1 MKITKKISYLFTIG
15 MVGLSL
21 TACGG
26 KANNAGNE
34 QAKLDLNSMTVEEI
48 TAKAKEE
55 GEVNSVG
62 MPDSWANWKETWAD
76 LDSEYGIKHV
86 DTDMSSAEELAIFE
100 NEKDNASADIGDVG
114 IAFGPE
120 AQNRGLLLPYK
131 TSYYDEIPDWAKDPE
146 KEGYWLLSYTG
157 TMAFI
162 VDTDATGG
170 KVPTSWKEVL
180 EGDYAVTI
188 GDVSSGN
195 QDQFALLSAAIAYG
209 GDETNLQPG
218 LDYFAKIAEKG
229 KLNVQGSTTATLQ
242 AGEHAVVPMWDFN
255 ALSAQ
260 DELGSDRFKVV
271 IPQDG
276 ATMSGYTTILNAYSK
291 RPHAAALAR
300 EYILSDAGQ
309 NNLAR
314 GHARP
319 IRESVELDEDA
330 KAALLPD
337 SEYENANVYPIKDH
351 DAWNEVLPNL
361 GNMWQENVIS
371 KM

>member
-1 MKITKKISYLFTIG
+1 
-15 MVGLSL
+15 
-21 TACGG
+21 
-26 KANNAGNE
+26 
-34 QAKLDLNSMTVEEI
+34 
-48 TAKAKEE
+48 
-55 GEVNSVG
+55 
-62 MPDSWANWKETWAD
+62 
-76 LDSEYGIKHV
+76 
-86 DTDMSSAEELAIFE
+86 
-100 NEKDNASADIGDVG
+100 
-114 IAFGPE
+114 
-120 AQNRGLLLPYK
+120 
-131 TSYYDEIPDWAKDPE
+131 
-146 KEGYWLLSYTG
+146 
-157 TMAFI
+157 
-162 VDTDATGG
+162 
-170 KVPTSWKEVL
+170 
-180 EGDYAVTI
+180 
-188 GDVSSGN
+188 
-195 QDQFALLSAAIAYG
+195 
-209 GDETNLQPG
+209 
-218 LDYFAKIAEKG
+218 
-229 KLNVQGSTTATLQ
+229 
-242 AGEHAVVPMWDFN
+242 MWDFN

-319 IRESVELDEDA
+319 IRESVKLDEDA

-337 SEYENANVYPIKDH
+337 SEYKDANVYPIKDH

>member
-1 MKITKKISYLFTIG
+1 MKTIKKLSYLFTIG
-15 MVGLSL
+15 VLGISL

-26 KANNAGNE
+26 NAKNDQSE
-34 QAKLDLNSMTVEEI
+34 QAALDLNSMTLEEI
-48 TAKAKEE
+48 TKKAKEE

-62 MPDSWANWKETWAD
+62 MPDAWANWKETWAD
-76 LDSEYGIKHV
+76 MDSEYGIKHV

-131 TSYYDEIPDWAKDPE
+131 TSYYDEIPDWAKDSE

-157 TMAFI
+157 TMAFM
-162 VDTDATGG
+162 VDTEATGG

-180 EGDYAVTI
+180 DGDYALSI

-195 QDQFALLSAAIAYG
+195 QEQFALLSAAIANG

-229 KLNVQGSTTATLQ
+229 KLHNQESSVATLQ
-242 AGEHAVVPMWDFN
+242 AGEHTIVPMWDFN

-276 ATMSGYTTILNAYSK
+276 AVMSGYTTILNSYSK

-319 IRESVELDEDA
+319 IRENVELDEDA

-337 SEYENANVYPIKDH
+337 SEYKDANVYTIKNA
-351 DAWNEVLPNL
+351 DAWNEALPNL
-361 GNMWQENVIS
+361 GNMWQDSVGS